1 MKYVLLVLSH
11 WDINYDF
18 GDFLMETGGFV
29 PYMRGYICYNM
40 SLFDLINTTVMVE
53 AMKAMVK
60 STVTAIVRLCNSH
73 G

>member
-1 MKYVLLVLSH
+1 
-11 WDINYDF
+11 
-18 GDFLMETGGFV
+18 
-29 PYMRGYICYNM
+29 M